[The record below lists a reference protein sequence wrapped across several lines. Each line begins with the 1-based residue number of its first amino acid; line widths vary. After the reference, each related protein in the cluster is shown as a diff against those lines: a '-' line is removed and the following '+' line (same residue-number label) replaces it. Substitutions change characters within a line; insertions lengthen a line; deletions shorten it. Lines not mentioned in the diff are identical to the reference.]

1 MLAVQLSHAQPLS
14 QRPMAEEHTSSPHEE
29 RPSSQPGFWDER
41 YAREDYL
48 FGTSANRFIAA
59 EAARIP
65 HGSDVVELGAGEGR
79 NLVYVAGRGGHR
91 VTAVDFSQSALQ
103 KAQQFA
109 RRRHVPLRIIK
120 ADLRAWTPEA
130 QWDAVLVT
138 FVHLLPEE
146 RPEFYRLIQEMLRP
160 GGLLLAEWFDARHAA
175 YGYARVGP
183 SRADRLISEEELR
196 RHFPE
201 SGLRVC
207 KETDVYLSEGPVL
220 KGKAAVVRLVWQKE
234 RGG

>member
-1 MLAVQLSHAQPLS
+1 MNESAAKPDPPQD
-14 QRPMAEEHTSSPHEE
+14 
-29 RPSSQPGFWDER
+29 RPSSQPAFWDER
-41 YAREDYL
+41 YEREAHL
-48 FGTSANRFIAA
+48 FGTAANRFIAA

-91 VTAVDFSQSALQ
+91 VTAVDFSQPALQ
-103 KAQQFA
+103 KAERLA
-109 RRRHVPLRIIK
+109 RRRHVPLRTIE
-120 ADLRAWTPEA
+120 ADLRAWTPEE

-146 RPEFYRLIQEMLRP
+146 RPAFYQRIRSVLRP

-175 YGYARVGP
+175 HGYARVGP
-183 SRADRLISEEELR
+183 SKADRLISEEELR

-201 SGLRVC
+201 GGLRVC
-207 KETDVYLSEGPVL
+207 KEADVYLSEGPVL
-220 KGKAAVVRLVWQKE
+220 RGRAAVVRLVWQKE
-234 RGG
+234 A

>member
-1 MLAVQLSHAQPLS
+1 MKDPTAAPDNPQD
-14 QRPMAEEHTSSPHEE
+14 
-29 RPSSQPGFWDER
+29 RPSSQPAFWDER

-48 FGTSANRFIAA
+48 FGTRASRFIAA

-91 VTAVDFSQSALQ
+91 VTAVDFSQPALQ

-109 RRRHVPLRIIK
+109 RSRHVPLNIIE

-138 FVHLLPEE
+138 FVHLLPAE
-146 RPEFYRLIQEMLRP
+146 RSAFYRLIQEVLRP

-175 YGYARVGP
+175 HGYARVGP
-183 SRADRLISEEELR
+183 SKADRLVSEEELR

-201 SGLRVC
+201 RGFRVC
-207 KETDVYLSEGPVL
+207 EKTAVYLSEGPVL
-220 KGKAAVVRLVWQKE
+220 QGKAAVVRLVWQKE
-234 RGG
+234 G